1 MLTALPLL
9 RNTQNIF
16 NSDWLAHG
24 WLAGLLLRLLA
35 RPTSACAAYEERE
48 RSSHS
53 FQRSLTVKYCTHF
66 VLALCCCRRCYCHR
80 WMAGGESAC
89 NTVCRRCLR
98 SRINY
103 SVCIMETN
111 KFLMAFTRH
120 RARFAHQPVN
130 EWKSCEN
137 FTRHFLIAYS
147 VSAAGEFSWL
157 RLSALGT
164 VLNIASQMT
173 SHFLFLSVYGQFR
186 SRLRTN
192 AKRFFLS
199 LYCQHFSICFDAYSM
214 RCQIRQKRKN

>member
-24 WLAGLLLRLLA
+24 WLAGLLLLLLRLLA
-35 RPTSACAAYEERE
+35 RPTKSACAAHTHRARTRLTLIPSFAYRE
-48 RSSHS
+48 ILHT
-53 FQRSLTVKYCTHF
+53 FCFWHCGAAATAAT
-66 VLALCCCRRCYCHR
+66 AT
-80 WMAGGESAC
+80 AGWLDGESAC

-120 RARFAHQPVN
+120 EARARAPHKEPVN

-137 FTRHFLIAYS
+137 FTSHFLIAYS
-147 VSAAGEFSWL
+147 VFGCGCNF
-157 RLSALGT
+157 LGC
-164 VLNIASQMT
+164 
-173 SHFLFLSVYGQFR
+173 
-186 SRLRTN
+186 
-192 AKRFFLS
+192 FF
-199 LYCQHFSICFDAYSM
+199 QHRG
-214 RCQIRQKRKN
+214 RC